1 MHTTRRQKL
10 KNTFF
15 ALKIDMMKAYD
26 RVESGVIWKG
36 FSKKMGFEQTRIKS
50 VMRCVTSVKYS
61 IKVNGDLTEP
71 FTPSRGTR

>member
-10 KNTFF
+10 KNPFF

-36 FSKKMGFEQTRIKS
+36 FSKKWALNRLG
-50 VMRCVTSVKYS
+50 
-61 IKVNGDLTEP
+61 
-71 FTPSRGTR
+71 